1 MKIEYDQEADAL
13 YIQLRDGEVDDNI
26 DIETGITL
34 DLDHNRRIIGIE
46 ILDAQKV
53 LSSDN
58 IFNISFENL
67 PIRKF
72 ESVGAFPSVS

>member
-1 MKIEYDQEADAL
+1 MKIEYDNEADAL
-13 YIQLRDGEVDDNI
+13 YIQIREGDVDDNI

-34 DLDHNRRIIGIE
+34 DLDCNRRVIGIE

-53 LSSDN
+53 LSAD

-67 PIRKF
+67 PIRKL
-72 ESVGAFPSVS
+72 ETTSALPAVS